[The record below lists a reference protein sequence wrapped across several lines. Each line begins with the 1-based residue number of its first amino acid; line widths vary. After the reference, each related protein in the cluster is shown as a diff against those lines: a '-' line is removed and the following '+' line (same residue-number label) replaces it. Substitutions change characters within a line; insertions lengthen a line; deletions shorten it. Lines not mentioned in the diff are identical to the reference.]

1 MKFRIGMIGCGGI
14 AGAHV
19 SRLSKMQDVQ
29 FVAFCDVVR
38 EKAQAF
44 ASQFGGNVY
53 EDFHKMIGAEKLDV
67 VYICL
72 PPFAHTD
79 EVQVAAERGF
89 NVFIEKPIAL
99 TMRLADDM
107 ARAVSKSGVRSQVGY
122 LLRFGAGVERAKEL
136 IESGRAGDISIVQ
149 GRYFCN
155 FIGGPWWRDRTKSGG
170 QLVEQSTHLYDSIRY
185 LCGDV
190 ERIYTEMGKRFW
202 VDVPDMTSEDASST
216 VLRFKSGAMGS
227 IAATTGAYSGDRW
240 VTGWTIAAK
249 NLTLEFDNANS
260 LTIHSTSRPPT
271 TETINAPDRDMF
283 VLETRNLFDCIA
295 TGKETRTPIQEGAK
309 TLELTLAAV
318 ESAEKGAPMWL
329 PLPR

>member
-1 MKFRIGMIGCGGI
+1 MKFKVGIIGCGGI
-14 AGAHV
+14 AGTHI
-19 SRLSKMQDVQ
+19 SLLSKMSDVQ
-29 FVAFCDVVR
+29 LVAFCDVVR
-38 EKAQAF
+38 EKAQDL
-44 ASQFGGNVY
+44 SSKLGGNVY
-53 EDFHKMIGAEKLDV
+53 EDFHKMMGTEKFDV

-79 EVQVAAERGF
+79 EVQVAAEKGI
-89 NVFIEKPIAL
+89 NIFIEKPIAL

-107 ARAVSKSGVRSQVGY
+107 ARAVNKSGVRSQVGY

-136 IESGRAGDISIVQ
+136 IESGKAGDISLVQ

-190 ERIYTEMGKRFW
+190 ERVYTEMGKRFW
-202 VDVPDMTSEDASST
+202 VDVADMTSEDTSST
-216 VLRFKSGAMGS
+216 VLRFKNGAMGS

-240 VTGWTIAAK
+240 ITSWTVATK
-249 NLTLEFDNANS
+249 NYTFDFENANT
-260 LTIHSTSRPPT
+260 LTIHSTSRPPM
-271 TETINAPDRDMF
+271 TEAINAPDRNMYMF
-283 VLETRNLFDCIA
+283 ETRNLFDCIT
-295 TGKETRTPIQEGAK
+295 TGKETRTPIGEGVK
-309 TLELTLAAV
+309 TLELTLAAA
-318 ESAEKGAPMWL
+318 ESASKRAPVQL